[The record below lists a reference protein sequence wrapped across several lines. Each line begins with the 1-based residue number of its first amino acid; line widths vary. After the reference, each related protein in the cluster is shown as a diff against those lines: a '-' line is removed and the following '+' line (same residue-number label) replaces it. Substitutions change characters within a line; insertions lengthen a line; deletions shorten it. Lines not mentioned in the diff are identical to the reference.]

1 MDELTANKGLEYRVK
16 VVNSLTSLAGCS
28 SFFPG
33 DVPASRIFRS
43 SGVSSN
49 PANKQLSR
57 PGLANA
63 NPGNT
68 SIVSGFARRECN
80 VILSSVTCL

>member
-1 MDELTANKGLEYRVK
+1 MDELIANKGLEYWLK
-16 VVNSLTSLAGCS
+16 VVNSLTSPPGVPL
-28 SFFPG
+28 SFQAMSRPAEFFVLPG
-33 DVPASRIFRS
+33 SHLI
-43 SGVSSN
+43 